1 MNHTDKENLTTAFT
15 NTYKNNTVSTTPDV
29 RPVTSL
35 PTQAESTVIQVVTT
49 VAPTSSDSAVIAVV
63 VVLILLTLVV
73 LGFVV
78 CRYLYHNRGD
88 YRTTGELAP
97 GEDPEEEDSNKP
109 APQKK
114 EYFI

>member
-1 MNHTDKENLTTAFT
+1 
-15 NTYKNNTVSTTPDV
+15 V
-29 RPVTSL
+29 
-35 PTQAESTVIQVVTT
+35 VI
-49 VAPTSSDSAVIAVV
+49 
-63 VVLILLTLVV
+63 LILLTLVV

-97 GEDPEEEDSNKP
+97 GEDPEEEDSNKS